1 MVEKNIWLGYN
12 NYSDLGCATTSVVLN
27 LHYFKRDSYISVI
40 CQASRYAG
48 EGRKADADTHL
59 AAARSQETET
69 GISGYTKDKRT
80 AVKPF
85 FLCPKGYYLEP
96 LSDEKSDASCLHVSN
111 SFLVREAGF

>member
-80 AVKPF
+80 AAKPF
-85 FLCPKGYYLEP
+85 FLYNKHET
-96 LSDEKSDASCLHVSN
+96 SCNFANVW
-111 SFLVREAGF
+111 VGF

>member
-1 MVEKNIWLGYN
+1 MLRVIHEMPAAHAVIRGSETFETIQGNV
-12 NYSDLGCATTSVVLN
+12 YSVSYTHLDVYKRQILN

-80 AVKPF
+80 AAKPF
-85 FLCPKGYYLEP
+85 FLCPKGYYFSSVRRLE
-96 LSDEKSDASCLHVSN
+96 
-111 SFLVREAGF
+111 

>member
-1 MVEKNIWLGYN
+1 MGYN
-12 NYSDLGCATTSVVLN
+12 IYSDLGCATTSVVLN

-40 CQASRYAG
+40 CQASIYAG

-80 AVKPF
+80 AAKPF
-85 FLCPKGYYLEP
+85 FLYNKIHTLE
-96 LSDEKSDASCLHVSN
+96 KTASERV
-111 SFLVREAGF
+111 